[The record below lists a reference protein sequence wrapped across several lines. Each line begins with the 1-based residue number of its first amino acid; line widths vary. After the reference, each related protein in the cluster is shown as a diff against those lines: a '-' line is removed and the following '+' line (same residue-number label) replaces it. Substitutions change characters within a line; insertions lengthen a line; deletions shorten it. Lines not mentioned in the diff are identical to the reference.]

1 MAIVLEESTKQD
13 IKKWSH
19 DLLVSSRCID
29 TFPTPADK
37 LAAFIDLKVS
47 PQDLSIVTPI
57 YIDRDSSILKK
68 LLGQLR
74 GLLVREARIIYLD
87 RSCNLERQRFTLLHE
102 VGHNL
107 PWQVAIASMHADDD
121 FTLSPET
128 KEQFE
133 AEASYFAS
141 ETMFQGDKF
150 TEMVKDEPLTIQT
163 AIKVSPFFGASI
175 HATLRRLVEF
185 SPIRCALLVM
195 KDPTPTKATLRD
207 LFHSQSFLSDIGS
220 IELGENLEIVKY
232 PFVESYVRRENT
244 GYGKFLAPVNES
256 FIELRYEYFFNGY
269 NGFVLFYL

>member
-1 MAIVLEESTKQD
+1 MEIVIEESTKQD
-13 IKKWSH
+13 IREWSH
-19 DLLVSSRCID
+19 ELLVSSRCID
-29 TFPTPADK
+29 VFPTPADK

-47 PQDLSIVTPI
+47 PQDLSKVTPI
-57 YIDRDSSILKK
+57 YINGDSSIFKK

-74 GLLVREARIIYLD
+74 GLLVREAKIIYLD

-121 FTLSPET
+121 FTLSPEA

-141 ETMFQGDKF
+141 ETMFQGGKF
-150 TEMVKDEPLTIQT
+150 AEMVKDEPLTIQT

-185 SPIRCALLVM
+185 SPVRCALLVM

-220 IELGENLEIVKY
+220 IRFGESLDYLRY
-232 PFVESYVRRENT
+232 PFVESYIRREKSD
-244 GYGKFLAPVNES
+244 YGKFLASVNES
-256 FIELRYEYFFNGY
+256 TIELRYEYFFNGY
-269 NGFVLFYL
+269 NGFVLLYP

>member
-1 MAIVLEESTKQD
+1 MGIIIEESTKLD

-29 TFPTPADK
+29 IFPTPADK
-37 LAAFIDLKVS
+37 LAAFINVSVS
-47 PQDLSIVTPI
+47 PKDLSKIKPI
-57 YIDRDSSILKK
+57 YLDKNAPVIKK

-74 GLLVREARIIYLD
+74 GLFFREEKVIILD
-87 RSCNLERQRFTLLHE
+87 RSCNVERQRFTLLHE

-107 PWQVAIASMHADDD
+107 PWQVAAASIRADDD

-150 TEMVKDEPLTIQT
+150 AEMVKNEPLSIQT

-185 SPIRCALLVM
+185 SPVRCALLVM
-195 KDPTPTKATLRD
+195 KDPMPTKATLRD

-220 IELGENLEIVKY
+220 IEFGENLESVKY
-232 PFVESYVRRENT
+232 PFVESYVRRENI

-256 FIELRYEYFFNGY
+256 SIELRYEYFFNGY
-269 NGFVLFYL
+269 NGFVLFYP

>member
-1 MAIVLEESTKQD
+1 
-13 IKKWSH
+13 
-19 DLLVSSRCID
+19 
-29 TFPTPADK
+29 
-37 LAAFIDLKVS
+37 
-47 PQDLSIVTPI
+47 
-57 YIDRDSSILKK
+57 
-68 LLGQLR
+68 
-74 GLLVREARIIYLD
+74 
-87 RSCNLERQRFTLLHE
+87 
-102 VGHNL
+102 
-107 PWQVAIASMHADDD
+107 MHADDD

-150 TEMVKDEPLTIQT
+150 AEMVKDEPLTIQT

-220 IELGENLEIVKY
+220 IEFGENLESVKY

-256 FIELRYEYFFNGY
+256 SIELRYEYFFNGY
-269 NGFVLFYL
+269 NGFVLFYP

>member
-37 LAAFIDLKVS
+37 LAAFINLKVS
-47 PQDLSIVTPI
+47 PEDLSRVKPI
-57 YIDRDSSILKK
+57 YLDRDSSILQK

-74 GLLVREARIIYLD
+74 GLLVREAKVIFLD

-121 FTLSPET
+121 FTLSTET

-150 TEMVKDEPLTIQT
+150 VEMVKNEPLSIQT

-185 SPIRCALLVM
+185 SSTRCALLVM
-195 KDPTPTKATLRD
+195 KEPMPTNATLRD

-220 IELGENLEIVKY
+220 IHFEESLNNLKY
-232 PFVESYVRRENT
+232 SFVESYVRREKSAQ
-244 GYGKFLAPVNES
+244 GKFLASVNES
-256 FIELRYEYFFNGY
+256 SIELRYEYFFNGY
-269 NGFVLFYL
+269 NGFVLIYP

>member
-37 LAAFIDLKVS
+37 LAAFINLKVS
-47 PQDLSIVTPI
+47 PEDLSRVTPI
-57 YIDRDSSILKK
+57 YINRDSSIIQK

-74 GLLVREARIIYLD
+74 GLLVREAKVIFLD

-150 TEMVKDEPLTIQT
+150 AEMVKNEPLTIQT

-185 SPIRCALLVM
+185 SPARCALLVM
-195 KDPTPTKATLRD
+195 KEPNSTKATLRD
-207 LFHSQSFLSDIGS
+207 LFHSQSFLSDIGNIHFDES
-220 IELGENLEIVKY
+220 LDYLRY
-232 PFVESYVRRENT
+232 SFVESYVRREKSAH
-244 GYGKFLAPVNES
+244 GKFLASVNES
-256 FIELRYEYFFNGY
+256 SIELRYEYFFNGY
-269 NGFVLFYL
+269 NGFVLIYP

>member
-19 DLLVSSRCID
+19 DLLVSSRCLD
-29 TFPTPADK
+29 VFPTPADK
-37 LAAFIDLKVS
+37 LAAFINVTVS
-47 PQDLSIVTPI
+47 PTDLSKIKPI
-57 YIDRDSSILKK
+57 YLDKNDSVIKK

-74 GLLVREARIIYLD
+74 GLFFREEKLIFLD

-107 PWQVAIASMHADDD
+107 PWQVAAASMRADDD
-121 FTLSPET
+121 YTLSPEA

-150 TEMVKDEPLTIQT
+150 AEMVQNAPVTIQT
-163 AIKVSPFFGASI
+163 AIIVSPFFGASI

-185 SPIRCALLVM
+185 SSARCALLVM
-195 KDPTPTKATLRD
+195 KDPMPTKATLRD
-207 LFHSQSFLSDIGS
+207 LFHSQSFLADIGS
-220 IELGENLEIVKY
+220 ICFDESLDYLKY
-232 PFVESYVRRENT
+232 SFVESYVRREKS
-244 GYGKFLAPVNES
+244 GYGKFLASVKGS
-256 FIELRYEYFFNGY
+256 TIELRYEYFFNGY
-269 NGFVLFYL
+269 NGFVLIFP

>member
-87 RSCNLERQRFTLLHE
+87 RSCNLKDRGLHYY
-102 VGHNL
+102 
-107 PWQVAIASMHADDD
+107 M
-121 FTLSPET
+121 
-128 KEQFE
+128 
-133 AEASYFAS
+133 
-141 ETMFQGDKF
+141 
-150 TEMVKDEPLTIQT
+150 
-163 AIKVSPFFGASI
+163 
-175 HATLRRLVEF
+175 RLD
-185 SPIRCALLVM
+185 II
-195 KDPTPTKATLRD
+195 
-207 LFHSQSFLSDIGS
+207 FHGRWL
-220 IELGENLEIVKY
+220 
-232 PFVESYVRRENT
+232 
-244 GYGKFLAPVNES
+244 
-256 FIELRYEYFFNGY
+256 
-269 NGFVLFYL
+269 

>member
-37 LAAFIDLKVS
+37 LAAFINLKVS
-47 PQDLSIVTPI
+47 PEDLSRFKPI
-57 YIDRDSSILKK
+57 YLDRDSSILQK

-74 GLLVREARIIYLD
+74 GLLVREAKVIFLD

-150 TEMVKDEPLTIQT
+150 AEMVKNEPLSIQT
-163 AIKVSPFFGASI
+163 AIKVSSFFGASI

-185 SPIRCALLVM
+185 SPARCALLVM
-195 KDPTPTKATLRD
+195 KEPKPTNATLRD

-220 IELGENLEIVKY
+220 IHFDESLDYLRY
-232 PFVESYVRRENT
+232 SFVESYVRREKSAQ
-244 GYGKFLAPVNES
+244 GKFLASVNES
-256 FIELRYEYFFNGY
+256 SIELRYEYFFNGY
-269 NGFVLFYL
+269 NGFVLIYP

>member
-37 LAAFIDLKVS
+37 LAAFINLKVS

-57 YIDRDSSILKK
+57 YINRDSSILKK

-121 FTLSPET
+121 FTLSPKT

-150 TEMVKDEPLTIQT
+150 AEMVKDEPLSIKT

-185 SPIRCALLVM
+185 SPVRCALLVM
-195 KDPTPTKATLRD
+195 KDPMSSKATLRD
-207 LFHSQSFLSDIGS
+207 LFYSQSFLSDIGNIRFNEYLDCMRYS
-220 IELGENLEIVKY
+220 FVK
-232 PFVESYVRRENT
+232 SYVRCVKSDH
-244 GYGKFLAPVNES
+244 GKFLASVNES
-256 FIELRYEYFFNGY
+256 TIELRYEYFFNGY
-269 NGFVLFYL
+269 NGFVLIYP

>member
-29 TFPTPADK
+29 TFPTPADE
-37 LAAFIDLKVS
+37 LAAFINLKVS
-47 PQDLSIVTPI
+47 PQDLSLVTPI

-150 TEMVKDEPLTIQT
+150 AEMVKDKPLTIQT

-185 SPIRCALLVM
+185 SPVRCALLVM

-220 IELGENLEIVKY
+220 IEFGENLESVKY

-256 FIELRYEYFFNGY
+256 SIELRYEYFFNGY
-269 NGFVLFYL
+269 NGFVLFYP

>member
-37 LAAFIDLKVS
+37 LAAFINLKVS
-47 PQDLSIVTPI
+47 PQDLSKVTPI
-57 YIDRDSSILKK
+57 YLNRDASILKK

-74 GLLVREARIIYLD
+74 GLLVREAKVIFLD

-128 KEQFE
+128 KDQFE

-141 ETMFQGDKF
+141 ETMFHGDKF
-150 TEMVKDEPLTIQT
+150 AEMVKDEPLTIQT

-185 SPIRCALLVM
+185 SPVRCALLVM
-195 KDPTPTKATLRD
+195 KDPMPTKATLRD
-207 LFHSQSFLSDIGS
+207 LFHSQSFLSDIGRIRFDES
-220 IELGENLEIVKY
+220 LDYLRY
-232 PFVESYVRRENT
+232 SFVESYVRREKSDN
-244 GYGKFLAPVNES
+244 GKFLASVNES
-256 FIELRYEYFFNGY
+256 VIELRYEYFFNGY
-269 NGFVLFYL
+269 NGFVLIYP